1 MDKPVAAIELGSKKI
16 KLVVGYELDGQVYVL
31 YAATKN
37 YGYSIEAGKILNKS
51 AVIQKINEFKSF
63 SDPSVKL
70 NLNISEALLS
80 LPPYGLEVLE
90 TNQSTSLCS
99 DDGKVCP
106 NDIRMIYNRIRNGTA
121 GMTNELVEIIPQLYK
136 LSNGEIYT
144 YPPLEKE
151 SNGLSALIKIHTLPR
166 SITSNYREVM
176 TSGDISTK
184 RTFVAPFSA
193 CELLKSYKD
202 IESDYILVD
211 IGSNMTTVSLI
222 GNQILYESRFFQWGG
237 DNITDKIVE
246 KVGINE
252 SDAEKYKILYGFN
265 SRKLDF
271 EVPFCK
277 IENPDG
283 TVSKHY
289 LDELNDI
296 MKEELNIFVQQYESA
311 LDSLLE
317 KYGNLSESYKKLP
330 LIIVGGGG
338 QLNGL
343 IEYITPKVPNQTV
356 KFVMPRSMGA
366 RNPTFT
372 NCLGMILANARIPN
386 VYDENHPRVGKVTRD
401 PE

>member
-16 KLVVGYELDGQVYVL
+16 KLVIGYELDGQVYVL
-31 YAATKN
+31 YAATKS

-63 SDPSVKL
+63 SDPSAKL

-80 LPPYGLEVLE
+80 LPPFGLEVLE

-106 NDIRMIYNRIRNGTA
+106 NDIRMIYNRIRNGAA

-166 SITSNYREVM
+166 SITANYREVM
-176 TSGDISTK
+176 TNGDISTK
-184 RTFVAPFSA
+184 RTFVAPFAA

-202 IESDYILVD
+202 IEKDYILVA

-237 DNITDKIVE
+237 DNITDKIV
-246 KVGINE
+246 KKIGINE
-252 SDAEKYKILYGFN
+252 ADAEKYKILYGLN

-271 EVPFCK
+271 EAPFCK

-283 TVSKHY
+283 SVTKHY
-289 LDELNDI
+289 LDELNEIIKD
-296 MKEELNIFVQQYESA
+296 ELNIFEQQYKSA

-317 KYGNLSESYKKLP
+317 KYGESKEIYKKLP

-343 IEYITPKVPNQTV
+343 IDYITPKVPNETV
-356 KFVMPRSMGA
+356 KFIIPKSMGA